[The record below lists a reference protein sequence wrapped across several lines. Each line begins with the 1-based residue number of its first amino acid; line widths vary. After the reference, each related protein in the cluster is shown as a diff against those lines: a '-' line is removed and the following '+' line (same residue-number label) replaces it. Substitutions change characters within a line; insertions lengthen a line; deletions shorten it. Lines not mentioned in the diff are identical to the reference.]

1 MSKKSLYETIGGME
15 TLDRVHKIFYDKLYA
30 HPWLGKFFEGHN
42 QESIEKRQS
51 LFMAEK
57 MGARDVT
64 YYGKQPKMAHR
75 HLFITEEMY
84 ELRHQILRD
93 SLEEAGIDGEQMER
107 WLRIDNAF
115 HRQIVKSSVEEF
127 YKTGWLFEPR
137 VLINKPEFTPR

>member
-1 MSKKSLYETIGGME
+1 MSESLYQSIGGMP

-30 HPWLGKFFEGHN
+30 HPWLGKFFVGHD
-42 QESIEKRQS
+42 QASIEKRQS

-75 HLFITEEMY
+75 HLFITQEMY
-84 ELRHQILRD
+84 DLRHQILRD
-93 SLEEAGIDGEQMER
+93 SLLEAGIDGEPLER

-115 HRQIVKSSVEEF
+115 HRQIVKPSVEEF